1 MEASGQGDYQ
11 DDSRDRRAP
20 SPERDDA
27 DLPFVLVAPSAGVVL
42 GRTIWC
48 GSYRRYRAVGPL
60 RQATRLQL
68 LPDRKRLH
76 FLHGPL
82 SLDGEEPPRPRD
94 PFELVFAAVL
104 ESS

>member
-68 LPDRKRLH
+68 LPDRKRH
-76 FLHGPL
+76 VP
-82 SLDGEEPPRPRD
+82 
-94 PFELVFAAVL
+94 VL
-104 ESS
+104 